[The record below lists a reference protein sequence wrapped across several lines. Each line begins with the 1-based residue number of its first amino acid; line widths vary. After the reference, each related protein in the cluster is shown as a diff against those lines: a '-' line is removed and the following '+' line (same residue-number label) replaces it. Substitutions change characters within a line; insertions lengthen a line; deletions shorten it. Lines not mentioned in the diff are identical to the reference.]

1 MAMISFSLPSP
12 AKLPVTSPPSV
23 PNRINIADRLILRHL
38 NAGDLRG
45 AISSLDL
52 MARDGIRPTDSATFS
67 TLLKSCIRA
76 RDFRL
81 GKLVHSRLAESD
93 IEPDSVLYNSLISL
107 YSKSGDLAGAED
119 VFETMGRI
127 GKRDNVS
134 WSAMMACYGNNG
146 KELDAIKLFVGF
158 LELGLVPNDYCYTA
172 VIRACSNPENV
183 AVGRVILGFLMK
195 TGYFESDV
203 CVGCSLID
211 MFVKGENNL
220 ENAYKVFDQMSDL
233 NVVTWTL
240 MITRC
245 MQMGFPKEAVRFF
258 LDMVLSGFEA
268 DKFTLSSVFSA
279 CAELEDLF
287 LGKQLHSWAIRSG
300 MADDVGCSLVDMYAK
315 CSVDGSLD
323 DCRKVFD
330 RMEDHSV
337 MSWTALITGYM
348 QRCNLDAEAINLFCE
363 MISQGRVQPNH
374 FTFSSAFKACGNL
387 SDPRVGKQVL
397 GHAFKRGLAS
407 NSSVANS
414 VISMFV
420 KSDMM
425 EDARRAFESLSEK
438 NLVSYNTFLDGACR
452 SLDFEEAFELFHEIT
467 ERELG
472 VSAFTFASL
481 LSGVASVGSIR
492 KGEQL
497 HSQVVKLGL
506 SCNQPV
512 CNALISMYSKCGSID
527 TASRVFNLMEDRNV
541 ISWTSMIT
549 GFAKHG
555 FAKRVL
561 ETFNQMMEAGVKPNE
576 VTYVAILSACSHV
589 GLVSEGWRHFNSM
602 YEDHKIKP
610 KMEHYA
616 CMVDLLCRSG
626 LLTDAFEFINTMP
639 FQADV
644 LVWRTFLGACRVH
657 SNTELGEIASRKI
670 LELDPNEPAAYIQL
684 SNIYASTGKW
694 EESAEMRKKMKERNL
709 VKEGGCSWIEVGDK
723 FHKFYVGDTSHPNT
737 HRIYDELD
745 RLIREIKRCGYVPDT
760 DLVLHKLEEEDD
772 MKMIQTS
779 LCILVVLT
787 VSGFPMME
795 SSVESK
801 KGIEYMAMQCRKH
814 KAVLTDFGA
823 VGDGKTSNTKAFRDA
838 IAKLTPQAADG
849 GVQLIVPPGNWLTGS
864 FNLTSH
870 FTLFIQQ
877 GATILASQ
885 VESEYPMIPRLPS
898 YGDARFAS
906 LIYGTN
912 LTDVVITGNKGTING
927 QGKSWWLKYRSGGFN
942 LISRPLLIEIL
953 YSENVQISDINL
965 IDSPMWNIHPVYC
978 KNVIIKNIK
987 IDAPIDSPNTDGI
1000 NPDSCTNTLIE
1011 DCSVTSGDDC
1021 IAVKSGIDQYGIAT
1035 AIPTQQLSIR
1045 RLTCVSPDSAGIA
1058 IGSEMSGGIKDVRI
1072 EDVTL
1077 INTQSAIRIKTAIGR
1092 GGYVKDIFARRF
1104 TMKNMKYV
1112 FWMTGSYKLHP
1123 IGFDPNA
1130 LPEIRNIN
1138 YRDMTAENVTISAKL
1153 EGIKKDPF
1161 TGICMSNVT
1170 MDLSPTTKKLQWN
1183 CTDVAGV
1190 TSRVKPEPCSLLPS
1204 KGPAMDCHFP
1214 TDKIPIESVVLN
1226 KCTA

>member
-1 MAMISFSLPSP
+1 
-12 AKLPVTSPPSV
+12 
-23 PNRINIADRLILRHL
+23 
-38 NAGDLRG
+38 
-45 AISSLDL
+45 
-52 MARDGIRPTDSATFS
+52 
-67 TLLKSCIRA
+67 
-76 RDFRL
+76 
-81 GKLVHSRLAESD
+81 
-93 IEPDSVLYNSLISL
+93 
-107 YSKSGDLAGAED
+107 
-119 VFETMGRI
+119 
-127 GKRDNVS
+127 
-134 WSAMMACYGNNG
+134 
-146 KELDAIKLFVGF
+146 
-158 LELGLVPNDYCYTA
+158 
-172 VIRACSNPENV
+172 
-183 AVGRVILGFLMK
+183 
-195 TGYFESDV
+195 
-203 CVGCSLID
+203 
-211 MFVKGENNL
+211 
-220 ENAYKVFDQMSDL
+220 
-233 NVVTWTL
+233 
-240 MITRC
+240 
-245 MQMGFPKEAVRFF
+245 
-258 LDMVLSGFEA
+258 MVLSGFEA

-279 CAELEDLF
+279 CAELENLS

-315 CSVDGSLD
+315 CSMDGSLD

-348 QRCNLDAEAINLFCE
+348 QSGDLDTEAIKLFCE
-363 MISQGRVQPNH
+363 MLAQGRVQPNH

-407 NSSVANS
+407 NNSVANS

-425 EDARRAFESLSEK
+425 EDARRAFESVSEK

-492 KGEQL
+492 KGEQI

-589 GLVSEGWRHFNSM
+589 GLVAEGWRHFKSM

-644 LVWRTFLGACRVH
+644 LVWH
-657 SNTELGEIASRKI
+657 
-670 LELDPNEPAAYIQL
+670 
-684 SNIYASTGKW
+684 
-694 EESAEMRKKMKERNL
+694 
-709 VKEGGCSWIEVGDK
+709 
-723 FHKFYVGDTSHPNT
+723 
-737 HRIYDELD
+737 
-745 RLIREIKRCGYVPDT
+745 
-760 DLVLHKLEEEDD
+760 
-772 MKMIQTS
+772 
-779 LCILVVLT
+779 
-787 VSGFPMME
+787 
-795 SSVESK
+795 
-801 KGIEYMAMQCRKH
+801 
-814 KAVLTDFGA
+814 
-823 VGDGKTSNTKAFRDA
+823 
-838 IAKLTPQAADG
+838 
-849 GVQLIVPPGNWLTGS
+849 
-864 FNLTSH
+864 
-870 FTLFIQQ
+870 
-877 GATILASQ
+877 
-885 VESEYPMIPRLPS
+885 
-898 YGDARFAS
+898 
-906 LIYGTN
+906 
-912 LTDVVITGNKGTING
+912 
-927 QGKSWWLKYRSGGFN
+927 
-942 LISRPLLIEIL
+942 
-953 YSENVQISDINL
+953 
-965 IDSPMWNIHPVYC
+965 
-978 KNVIIKNIK
+978 
-987 IDAPIDSPNTDGI
+987 
-1000 NPDSCTNTLIE
+1000 SCTNTLIE

-1112 FWMTGSYKLHP
+1112 FWITGSYKLHP

-1170 MDLSPTTKKLQWN
+1170 MALSPTTKKLQWN

>member
-1 MAMISFSLPSP
+1 MAMISFPLPSP
-12 AKLPVTSPPSV
+12 AKLPLTSPPSV
-23 PNRINIADRLILRHL
+23 PNRINVADRLIIRHL

-45 AISSLDL
+45 AVSSLDL

-81 GKLVHSRLAESD
+81 GKLVHSRLAESN

-107 YSKSGDLAGAED
+107 YSKSGDLARAED
-119 VFETMGRI
+119 VFETMGRFR
-127 GKRDNVS
+127 KRDVVS

-146 KELDAIKLFVGF
+146 KEVDAIKLFVGF
-158 LELGLVPNDYCYTA
+158 LGLGLVPNDYCYTA
-172 VIRACSNPENV
+172 VVRACSNPENV

-211 MFVKGENNL
+211 MFVKGENSL
-220 ENAYKVFDQMSDL
+220 ENAYKVFDQMSEL

-258 LDMVLSGFEA
+258 SDMVLSGFEA

-279 CAELEDLF
+279 CAELEDLS
-287 LGKQLHSWAIRSG
+287 LGKQLHSWVIRSG
-300 MADDVGCSLVDMYAK
+300 LVDDVGCSLVDMYAK
-315 CSVDGSLD
+315 CSADGSLD

-348 QRCNLDAEAINLFCE
+348 QCGDRDTEAVKLFCE
-363 MISQGRVQPNH
+363 MIAQGRVQPNH

-397 GHAFKRGLAS
+397 GHALKRGLAS

-425 EDARRAFESLSEK
+425 EDARRAFDSLSEK

-452 SLDFEEAFELFHEIT
+452 SLDFEEAFQIFHEIT

-481 LSGVASVGSIR
+481 LSGVASIGSIR
-492 KGEQL
+492 KGEQV

-527 TASRVFNLMEDRNV
+527 TASRVFSLMEGRNV

-561 ETFNQMMEAGVKPNE
+561 ETFNQMMQSGVKPNE

-589 GLVSEGWRHFNSM
+589 GLVSEGWRHFKSM

-610 KMEHYA
+610 RMEHYA
-616 CMVDLLCRSG
+616 CMVDLLSRSG

-657 SNTELGEIASRKI
+657 SKTELGEMAARKI

-694 EESAEMRKKMKERNL
+694 EEAAEMRKKMKERNL

-723 FHKFYVGDTSHPNT
+723 VHKFYVGDTSHPNT
-737 HRIYDELD
+737 HRIYNELD

-772 MKMIQTS
+772 EAEKERLLYQHSEKIAVAFGLISTVKSRPVRVFKNLRVCGDCHNAMKYIT
-779 LCILVVLT
+779 T
-787 VSGFPMME
+787 VSGRE
-795 SSVESK
+795 
-801 KGIEYMAMQCRKH
+801 I
-814 KAVLTDFGA
+814 VLRDLNRFHHFK
-823 VGDGKTSNTKAFRDA
+823 DGK
-838 IAKLTPQAADG
+838 
-849 GVQLIVPPGNWLTGS
+849 
-864 FNLTSH
+864 
-870 FTLFIQQ
+870 
-877 GATILASQ
+877 
-885 VESEYPMIPRLPS
+885 
-898 YGDARFAS
+898 
-906 LIYGTN
+906 
-912 LTDVVITGNKGTING
+912 
-927 QGKSWWLKYRSGGFN
+927 
-942 LISRPLLIEIL
+942 
-953 YSENVQISDINL
+953 
-965 IDSPMWNIHPVYC
+965 C
-978 KNVIIKNIK
+978 
-987 IDAPIDSPNTDGI
+987 
-1000 NPDSCTNTLIE
+1000 SCN
-1011 DCSVTSGDDC
+1011 D
-1021 IAVKSGIDQYGIAT
+1021 Y
-1035 AIPTQQLSIR
+1035 
-1045 RLTCVSPDSAGIA
+1045 
-1058 IGSEMSGGIKDVRI
+1058 
-1072 EDVTL
+1072 
-1077 INTQSAIRIKTAIGR
+1077 
-1092 GGYVKDIFARRF
+1092 
-1104 TMKNMKYV
+1104 
-1112 FWMTGSYKLHP
+1112 W
-1123 IGFDPNA
+1123 
-1130 LPEIRNIN
+1130 
-1138 YRDMTAENVTISAKL
+1138 
-1153 EGIKKDPF
+1153 
-1161 TGICMSNVT
+1161 
-1170 MDLSPTTKKLQWN
+1170 
-1183 CTDVAGV
+1183 
-1190 TSRVKPEPCSLLPS
+1190 
-1204 KGPAMDCHFP
+1204 
-1214 TDKIPIESVVLN
+1214 
-1226 KCTA
+1226 